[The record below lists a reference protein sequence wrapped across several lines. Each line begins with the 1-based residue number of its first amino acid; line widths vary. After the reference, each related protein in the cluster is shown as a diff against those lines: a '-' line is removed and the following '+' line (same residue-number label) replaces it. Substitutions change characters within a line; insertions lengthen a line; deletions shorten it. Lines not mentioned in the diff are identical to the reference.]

1 MATIGLAATIVIALA
16 VAGVL
21 VLVLIS
27 LPDIARY
34 KRLRRM

>member
-1 MATIGLAATIVIALA
+1 MAAIGWVAVVLTALA
-16 VAGVL
+16 LAGVL
-21 VLVLIS
+21 VVVLIS

>member
-1 MATIGLAATIVIALA
+1 MATIGLAATILTAL
-16 VAGVL
+16 VLAGVL

>member
-1 MATIGLAATIVIALA
+1 MATIGWAATILTAAAL
-16 VAGVL
+16 AGVL
-21 VLVLIS
+21 VLVVIS

>member
-1 MATIGLAATIVIALA
+1 MAIVGWAAVILTALLL
-16 VAGVL
+16 AGVL
-21 VLVLIS
+21 VLVVMS

>member
-1 MATIGLAATIVIALA
+1 MATIGLAAVVLTGLVL
-16 VAGVL
+16 AGVL
-21 VLVLIS
+21 VLVVIS

>member
-1 MATIGLAATIVIALA
+1 VATIGWAAVLLTGVA

-21 VLVLIS
+21 VVVVIS

>member
-1 MATIGLAATIVIALA
+1 VAIVGWAALIVTAL
-16 VAGVL
+16 VLAGVL
-21 VLVLIS
+21 VLVVLS

>member
-1 MATIGLAATIVIALA
+1 VATVGWAAVVLTGLVLAAT
-16 VAGVL
+16 L
-21 VLVLIS
+21 VLVVLS

>member
-1 MATIGLAATIVIALA
+1 MATIGLAATILTALV

-34 KRLRRM
+34 LKIREM